1 MNVIIYLQR
10 PYCMSLLYW
19 AEALWFLSALVKAP
33 FLPCSLSHFD
43 TIASFAN
50 YCSTCICI
58 SENSVQHCSE
68 CFLAAIAVLVELIVD
83 CYLLS
88 PQWIYNLIT
97 VAPSLLADLPKL
109 PQHCESL
116 LQFELEP
123 TAWVLVQTS

>member
-1 MNVIIYLQR
+1 M
-10 PYCMSLLYW
+10 
-19 AEALWFLSALVKAP
+19 AP
-33 FLPCSLSHFD
+33 FLLCALSHFD

-58 SENSVQHCSE
+58 SENSMQHCSE
-68 CFLAAIAVLVELIVD
+68 CFLAAIAVLVELVVD

-88 PQWIYNLIT
+88 SNLIT

-123 TAWVLVQTS
+123 TALVLVQTS